1 MCGGA
6 SGWCRLC
13 DVRVAPSRVRTVV
26 TVIIRPVTTMM
37 APVSTEGMVRMGL
50 TWPGSICCAVGL
62 LLVAVVLLVLAGS
75 RHTGGA
81 MLVRLVALL
90 VSVIALLVSVIAVV
104 SMVRMMH
111 VAA

>member
-13 DVRVAPSRVRTVV
+13 DVRVAPSRVCTAV
-26 TVIIRPVTTMM
+26 TVTIRPVTTMT

-50 TWPGSICCAVGL
+50 SWPGSICCAVGL

-75 RHTGGA
+75 RRTGGA
-81 MLVRLVALL
+81 MLVRLVAFLL
-90 VSVIALLVSVIAVV
+90 SVIAFATQVG
-104 SMVRMMH
+104 MMP

>member
-13 DVRVAPSRVRTVV
+13 DVRVATSRVRTVV
-26 TVIIRPVTTMM
+26 TVIIRPVKTMM

-50 TWPGSICCAVGL
+50 SWPGSICCAVGL

-75 RHTGGA
+75 RRTGGA
-81 MLVRLVALL
+81 MLVRLVAFLL
-90 VSVIALLVSVIAVV
+90 SVIAFATQVG
-104 SMVRMMH
+104 MMP